1 MKDSGR
7 VRNPSGR
14 ILALI
19 ETFISRQTTDVP
31 IQSMAK
37 IFDTRK
43 YTRNICPICFYERPR
58 KTTNSRGSTLRLLA
72 RASYLFLSSQNIRL
86 RGCHYAILG
95 DIILGKKIMMLLRK
109 GTRSYRDYKFY
120 GNLYLPV
127 FRFAYFR
134 SYSSAR
140 GLRKINAKDQLA
152 YRLLV
157 RQIAVNFHDVNVRT
171 TTLTLPRESVERF
184 HRRFFAISMSNKI
197 LEKSSSVIDRVRR
210 DLSGL
215 KLKGEGINLKAL

>member
-1 MKDSGR
+1 MQAREVVVRYNERHFLGVVRVFVRAAHDTRIYQGPRHNDVCITKSKKMKDSGR

-95 DIILGKKIMMLLRK
+95 NIILGKKIMMLLRK

-120 GNLYLPV
+120 GNL
-127 FRFAYFR
+127 
-134 SYSSAR
+134 
-140 GLRKINAKDQLA
+140 
-152 YRLLV
+152 
-157 RQIAVNFHDVNVRT
+157 
-171 TTLTLPRESVERF
+171 
-184 HRRFFAISMSNKI
+184 
-197 LEKSSSVIDRVRR
+197 
-210 DLSGL
+210 
-215 KLKGEGINLKAL
+215 